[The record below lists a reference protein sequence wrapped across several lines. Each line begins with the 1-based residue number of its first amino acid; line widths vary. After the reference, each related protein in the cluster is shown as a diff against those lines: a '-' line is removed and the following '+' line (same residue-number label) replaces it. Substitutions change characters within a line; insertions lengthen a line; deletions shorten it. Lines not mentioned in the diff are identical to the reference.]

1 MFPILSEI
9 RDYIVSN
16 IELFIIIIIPLATL
30 IVYLARRITKRIET
44 IESNTWKDV
53 DNRISL
59 INEKIEHMRN
69 DIREIKQAVREL
81 EELKVIKGVLDKMKY
96 W

>member
-1 MFPILSEI
+1 
-9 RDYIVSN
+9 
-16 IELFIIIIIPLATL
+16 
-30 IVYLARRITKRIET
+30 
-44 IESNTWKDV
+44 
-53 DNRISL
+53 
-59 INEKIEHMRN
+59 MRN